1 MAKDIE
7 NLRSQQ
13 GAVGGVP
20 NNDQRNEQLKTNQ
33 AWALT
38 EVDDNTEYY
47 GAAAT
52 ASRQT
57 STILRACASNA
68 AFFLI
73 VLRLVFVV

>member
-1 MAKDIE
+1 MAKEIE

-13 GAVGGVP
+13 QGATGGVP

-38 EVDDNTEYY
+38 EVDTNTEEY
-47 GAAAT
+47 GAGAA

-57 STILRACASNA
+57 STA
-68 AFFLI
+68 A
-73 VLRLVFVV
+73 LVSDLPFSLSFCV